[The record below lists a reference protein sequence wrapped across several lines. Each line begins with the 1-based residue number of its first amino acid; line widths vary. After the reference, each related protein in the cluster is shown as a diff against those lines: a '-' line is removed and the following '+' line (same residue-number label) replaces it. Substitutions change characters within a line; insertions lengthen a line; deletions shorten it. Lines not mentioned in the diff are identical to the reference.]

1 MGRLPLSTLPAFRV
15 VAELQ
20 NLRAAAEILH
30 LTHSAVSQ
38 QIRVLEEQLGFVLFE
53 RRGRRLVLNAA
64 GETLLRSVQMAL
76 AQLDDGV
83 QAAAAASCGIEQR
96 LRVTVLPSFAQR
108 WLLPRMHR
116 WRERHPDLALE
127 VDVTQQAVD
136 LQREGF
142 HAALRQGKGQWPGLM
157 AEALFD
163 EPMPLFVFGCAIDA
177 RRLVGASPDTLQREP
192 LLGDRDVWQRWFA
205 AAGLRAQVTPVA
217 QFNDMGLMLQAAE
230 QGLGL
235 TLARELLAADAI
247 RDGRLIK
254 LSPISIDYETGH
266 TYHLVYPP
274 ALRDWPPLAALRAWI
289 NDELQLSR
297 RHLEAGATISTPH
310 DR

>member
-1 MGRLPLSTLPAFRV
+1 MLTSMSRLPLNTLPAFRAA
-15 VAELQ
+15 AELQ
-20 NLRAAAEILH
+20 NLRAAADALH
-30 LTHSAVSQ
+30 LTHSAISQ
-38 QIRVLEEQLGFVLFE
+38 QIRVLEEQLGFPLFE
-53 RRGRRLVLNAA
+53 RRGRRVVLNPA
-64 GETLLRSVQMAL
+64 GEALLRAVQGAM

-83 QAAAAASCGIEQR
+83 QAAAAAVCALEQR

-127 VDVTQQAVD
+127 IDVSQQAVD

-142 HAALRQGKGQWPGLM
+142 HAALRQGVGPWPGLVS
-157 AEALFD
+157 ERLFD
-163 EPMPLFVFGCAIDA
+163 APMPLVVVGCAIDA
-177 RRLVGASPDTLQREP
+177 RRLLGQPPAALLREP
-192 LLGDRDVWQRWFA
+192 LLGEREVWRRWFE
-205 AAGLRAQVTPVA
+205 AAGVRAQVTPVA

-230 QGLGL
+230 QGIGL

-254 LSPISIDYETGH
+254 LSPIGVEYETGH

-274 ALRDWPPLAALRAWI
+274 ALRDWQPLAALRAWI
-289 NDELQLSR
+289 GDELEQSR
-297 RHLEAGATISTPH
+297 QSLENAGSNAS
-310 DR
+310 